1 MQIGVLQ
8 QYAPRPIQWDPRLRR
23 KPRVPDGRLPQIAI
37 VTPSYDQPAFIEST
51 MLSVLNQKYPKLLYV
66 VQDGGSP
73 GRRRRRSSPATA
85 TASPPGCRPRTTAS
99 RTPCAAGSTGIAG
112 RLGPDDVMAWLNSD
126 DFVNPRALLC
136 VGGYF
141 ATHPRVDAIYGH
153 RIIINEHDQEIG
165 RWVLP
170 RHHPRSLEWIDYVP
184 QETLFFRKRA
194 WDLVGGVDPSFHF
207 ALDWDLLAR
216 FTRAGLRVVRLP
228 YFLGSFRIH
237 AAQKTSAAIHTT
249 GADEMRRVRALF
261 HGDERP
267 GEQEKINAWA
277 RRIRLEGA
285 LTARLQALGI
295 RW

>member
-1 MQIGVLQ
+1 MPV
-8 QYAPRPIQWDPRLRR
+8 AH
-23 KPRVPDGRLPQIAI
+23 LPQIAI

-73 GRRRRRSSPATA
+73 EPTPQIIARYGDRLTAWVSARDGGQSDAVRRGFDRL
-85 TASPPGCRPRTTAS
+85 
-99 RTPCAAGSTGIAG
+99 AG

-136 VGGYF
+136 VGEYF

-153 RIIINEHDQEIG
+153 RLIINAHDEEIG
-165 RWVLP
+165 RWILP

-184 QETLFFRKRA
+184 QETLYFRKRA

-228 YFLGSFRIH
+228 YFLGSFRTH
-237 AAQKTSAAIHTT
+237 AAQKTTHF
-249 GADEMRRVRALF
+249 RRAQGHQARQRLAQPLRA
-261 HGDERP
+261 
-267 GEQEKINAWA
+267 
-277 RRIRLEGA
+277 A
-285 LTARLQALGI
+285 LTGRTTSPGIFEVLDVLGKTESLARVSDQVTFRAEQGGAYKPQA
-295 RW
+295 